1 MVCRMRCTL
10 PLGLVVFALFAC
22 KQGGNASPAPS
33 ASQLAPASSVA
44 SVVSAAPAPAP
55 ASGPVFA
62 PSVACKGVTKQK
74 LTALTAQ
81 AGEFGGL
88 AVRSGN
94 VYLLAFDQPAA
105 RATLKRVGRDGE
117 GAKVIGHSK
126 SPGRISGLV
135 VDDGAAYFV
144 HGKALVKLPF
154 AGGEA
159 TTLRQD
165 VIRPIALAENA
176 LWYVECNSGEKKDQ
190 LMSLPTGGGEPTVR
204 ASWPRTTPGKGCQ
217 YGDVVVTAEDAF
229 VDDWT
234 SRRVLKIARQDG
246 AVRELAS
253 KMPFPIRIAV
263 EASDVVFQ
271 ASGGLF
277 RVPKAGG
284 EAKKI
289 SDLGSTPFHFFA
301 WDDAQFFV
309 FNGEAYG
316 MRHILSQLPKS
327 GGRGKEIEWFQVKDV
342 VMGSGVT
349 DIAVDDSCIYLAKT
363 GDAYV
368 EVLAKPKPAA
378 P

>member
-1 MVCRMRCTL
+1 MRPVRVAPTCA
-10 PLGLVVFALFAC
+10 PIVFALIAC
-22 KQGGNASPAPS
+22 KQGGQPSPPPSASQVAPAPAPSPAPS
-33 ASQLAPASSVA
+33 ASV
-44 SVVSAAPAPAP
+44 APAPAP
-55 ASGPVFA
+55 P
-62 PSVACKGVTKQK
+62 PSATVACKGVTKQK

-88 AVRSGN
+88 AVRGDS

-117 GAKVIGHSK
+117 GAKVVGHSK
-126 SPGRISGLV
+126 SPGRIAGLV
-135 VDDGAAYFV
+135 VDDEAAYFV
-144 HGKALVKLPF
+144 HGKALVKLPL

-159 TTLRQD
+159 RTLRQD
-165 VIRPIALAENA
+165 VGRPIALAEGA
-176 LWYVECNSGEKKDQ
+176 LWYMACNPSEKKDL
-190 LMSLPTGGGEPTVR
+190 LMSLPRAGGEPTEH

-217 YGDVVVTAEDAF
+217 YGDVVVTADDFF

-234 SRRVLKIARQDG
+234 SRKVLAISRKDRS
-246 AVRELAS
+246 VRELAS
-253 KMPFPIRIAV
+253 KMPFPGRIAV

-271 ASGGLF
+271 ASGGLY

-301 WDDAQFFV
+301 WDASQFFV

-327 GGRGKEIEWFQVKDV
+327 GGRGKEIEWFQVQDV
-342 VMGSGVT
+342 VMGSGVS
-349 DIAVDDSCIYLAKT
+349 DIAVDDSCIYLAK
-363 GDAYV
+363 GGSAYV

>member
-1 MVCRMRCTL
+1 MPRAL
-10 PLGLVVFALFAC
+10 PVGIVLLALIAC
-22 KQGGNASPAPS
+22 KHGGNASPAPS
-33 ASQLAPASSVA
+33 ASQLAPA
-44 SVVSAAPAPAP
+44 PAPAP
-55 ASGPVFA
+55 SASVAPAPVPA
-62 PSVACKGVTKQK
+62 PPPAATVACKGVTKQK

-88 AVRSGN
+88 AVRGDH

-135 VDDGAAYFV
+135 VDADAAYFV
-144 HGKALVKLPF
+144 HGKALVKLPI

-159 TTLRQD
+159 STLREN
-165 VIRPIALAENA
+165 VIRPIALAEGS

-190 LMSLPTGGGEPTVR
+190 LMSLPRTGGEPAAQ
-204 ASWPRTTPGKGCQ
+204 ASWPRTTPGKACQ
-217 YGDVVVTAEDAF
+217 YGDVVVTTDDFF

-234 SRRVLKIARQDG
+234 SRKVLAISRKDRS
-246 AVRELAS
+246 VRELAG
-253 KMPFPIRIAV
+253 KMPFPGRIAV

-271 ASGGLF
+271 ASGGLY

-289 SDLGSTPFHFFA
+289 SELGSTPFHFFA
-301 WDDAQFFV
+301 WDESQFFV

-327 GGRGKEIEWFQVKDV
+327 GGRGKEIEWFQVQDV
-342 VMGSGVT
+342 VVGSGVS
-349 DIAVDDSCIYLAKT
+349 DIAVDDSCIYLAK
-363 GDAYV
+363 GGSAYV